1 MVTVQVPV
9 PEQAPL
15 QPVKVE
21 PTSGAADKVSVC
33 PLKKE
38 LLQEVLDE
46 GQNTPPEIVPAP
58 VPVLLNVR
66 KAEIFAVTNLA
77 ASMVTVQVVAD
88 PVRAPLQLLNVA
100 PALGVAVSVT
110 IVLVA

>member
-33 PLKKE
+33 ALEKE
-38 LLQEVLDE
+38 ILQEALDE
-46 GQNTPPEIVPAP
+46 GQKTLPEIAPLP

-66 KAEIFAVTNLA
+66 VTKKFAETNLA
-77 ASMVTVQVVAD
+77 ASMVTVQVVAS
-88 PVRAPLQLLNVA
+88 PVQAPLQPLNVA
-100 PALGVAVSVT
+100 PALGAAVSVT
-110 IVLVA
+110 TVLGA